1 MWWCPHELVSGPD
14 ILFPWLELKLRGRER
29 ERERER
35 NCSNLLVMILLAQ
48 PMTMSNFF
56 FSNKAV
62 ALSFI
67 KTESIRTTT

>member
-29 ERERER
+29 ER
-35 NCSNLLVMILLAQ
+35 NCSSLLVMILLAQ
-48 PMTMSNFF
+48 AMTMSNFF
-56 FSNKAV
+56 FSNKAG

-67 KTESIRTTT
+67 KIESIRSTT

>member
-29 ERERER
+29 ER
-35 NCSNLLVMILLAQ
+35 NCSSLLVMILLAQ
-48 PMTMSNFF
+48 PMTMSDFF
-56 FSNKAV
+56 FSNKAE

-67 KTESIRTTT
+67 KTESIRSTT